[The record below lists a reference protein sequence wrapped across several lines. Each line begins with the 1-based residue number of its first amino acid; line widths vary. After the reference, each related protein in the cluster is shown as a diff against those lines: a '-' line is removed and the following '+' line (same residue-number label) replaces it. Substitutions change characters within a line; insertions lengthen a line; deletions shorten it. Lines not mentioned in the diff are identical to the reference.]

1 MSELKILVEY
11 SVKENKLNDFLTE
24 IKNNK
29 IREKVLKE
37 KGCIS
42 YDYFLPEDTTQ
53 NKLVLIEKWQ
63 SKDLQQLHL
72 IAPHMQ
78 NFSAIKEKYVYDTN
92 VTFWNK

>member
-24 IKNNK
+24 INNNK
-29 IREKVLKE
+29 IREKVLEE

-42 YDYFLPEDTTQ
+42 YDYLLPEDITQ

-72 IAPHMQ
+72 TTPHMQ
-78 NFSAIKEKYVYDTN
+78 TFSIIKEKYVDDTN
-92 VTFWNK
+92 VTFWNI

>member
-29 IREKVLKE
+29 IREKVLEE
-37 KGCIS
+37 KGCIA

-72 IAPHMQ
+72 ATPHMQ
-78 NFSAIKEKYVYDTN
+78 TFSTIKAKYVEDTQVN
-92 VTFWNK
+92 YL

>member
-11 SVKENKLNDFLTE
+11 SVKENKLDDFLTE

-29 IREKVLKE
+29 IRERVLEE
-37 KGCIS
+37 KGCIA
-42 YDYFLPEDTTQ
+42 YDYFVPEDTTQ

-72 IAPHMQ
+72 TTSHMQ
-78 NFSAIKEKYVYDTN
+78 NFSKIKEKYVDDTQVN
-92 VTFWNK
+92 YL

>member
-29 IREKVLKE
+29 IREKVLEE

-42 YDYFLPEDTTQ
+42 YDYFLSEDTTQ

-63 SKDLQQLHL
+63 SKDLQQLNL
-72 IAPHMQ
+72 ITHHMQ
-78 NFSAIKEKYVYDTN
+78 TFSAIKEKYVDDTK
-92 VTFWNK
+92 VTFLNN

>member
-29 IREKVLKE
+29 IREKVLEE

-63 SKDLQQLHL
+63 SKDLQQTHL
-72 IAPHMQ
+72 ITPHMQ
-78 NFSAIKEKYVYDTN
+78 TFSTIKGKYVYDTN

>member
-1 MSELKILVEY
+1 MSELKVSVEY

-29 IREKVLKE
+29 IREKVLEE

-63 SKDLQQLHL
+63 SKDLQ
-72 IAPHMQ
+72 
-78 NFSAIKEKYVYDTN
+78 
-92 VTFWNK
+92 

>member
-29 IREKVLKE
+29 IREKILEE

-63 SKDLQQLHL
+63 STDLQQLHL
-72 IAPHMQ
+72 TTPHMQ
-78 NFSAIKEKYVYDTN
+78 TFSTIKEKYVGNTK
-92 VTFWNK
+92 VTFLNK

>member
-1 MSELKILVEY
+1 MLELKILVEY

-63 SKDLQQLHL
+63 SKDLQQLHP
-72 IAPHMQ
+72 ATPHMQ
-78 NFSAIKEKYVYDTN
+78 TFSTIKEKYVYDTN
-92 VTFWNK
+92 VTFWN

>member
-29 IREKVLKE
+29 IREKVLEE
-37 KGCIS
+37 KGCIV

-63 SKDLQQLHL
+63 STDLQRLHL
-72 IAPHMQ
+72 TTPHMQ
-78 NFSAIKEKYVYDTN
+78 TFSTIKGKYVDDTN
-92 VTFWNK
+92 VTFLNK

>member
-24 IKNNK
+24 INNNK
-29 IREKVLKE
+29 IREKVLEE

-42 YDYFLPEDTTQ
+42 YDYFVPEDTTQ

-72 IAPHMQ
+72 ITPHMHA
-78 NFSAIKEKYVYDTN
+78 FSAIKEKYVDDTN

>member
-24 IKNNK
+24 INNNK
-29 IREKVLKE
+29 IREKVLEE

-72 IAPHMQ
+72 TTPHMQ
-78 NFSAIKEKYVYDTN
+78 TFSTIKENYVDDTN

>member
-63 SKDLQQLHL
+63 SKNLQQLHL
-72 IAPHMQ
+72 TTHHMQ
-78 NFSAIKEKYVYDTN
+78 AFSAIKEKYVYDTN

>member
-1 MSELKILVEY
+1 MSELKVSVEY

-29 IREKVLKE
+29 IREKVLEE

-42 YDYFLPEDTTQ
+42 YDYFLPEDKTQ

-63 SKDLQQLHL
+63 SKNLQQLHL
-72 IAPHMQ
+72 TTPHMQ
-78 NFSAIKEKYVYDTN
+78 TFSAIKEKYVDDTN
-92 VTFWNK
+92 VTFLNN

>member
-24 IKNNK
+24 INNNK

-42 YDYFLPEDTTQ
+42 YDYFLSEDTTQ

-72 IAPHMQ
+72 ITTHMQ
-78 NFSAIKEKYVYDTN
+78 NISTIKEKYVDDTQVN
-92 VTFWNK
+92 YL

>member
-11 SVKENKLNDFLTE
+11 SVKENKLNDFLSE

-72 IAPHMQ
+72 ITPHMQ
-78 NFSAIKEKYVYDTN
+78 TFSTIKGKYVYDTN

>member
-24 IKNNK
+24 IKNYK

-72 IAPHMQ
+72 ITSHMQ
-78 NFSAIKEKYVYDTN
+78 TFSAIKEKYVYDTN

>member
-29 IREKVLKE
+29 IREKVLEE

-72 IAPHMQ
+72 TTPHMQ
-78 NFSAIKEKYVYDTN
+78 IFSTIKEKYVEDTK
-92 VTFWNK
+92 VTFLNN

>member
-29 IREKVLKE
+29 IREKVLEE

-53 NKLVLIEKWQ
+53 NKLVLMEKW
-63 SKDLQQLHL
+63 
-72 IAPHMQ
+72 
-78 NFSAIKEKYVYDTN
+78 
-92 VTFWNK
+92 

>member
-24 IKNNK
+24 INNNK
-29 IREKVLKE
+29 IREKVLEE

-63 SKDLQQLHL
+63 SKDLQQTHL
-72 IAPHMQ
+72 KTPHMQ
-78 NFSAIKEKYVYDTN
+78 TFSTIKGKYVYDTN

>member
-29 IREKVLKE
+29 IREKVLEE

-72 IAPHMQ
+72 ITPHMQ
-78 NFSAIKEKYVYDTN
+78 NFSTIKEKYVDDTQVN
-92 VTFWNK
+92 YL

>member
-37 KGCIS
+37 K
-42 YDYFLPEDTTQ
+42 
-53 NKLVLIEKWQ
+53 KLYIL
-63 SKDLQQLHL
+63 
-72 IAPHMQ
+72 
-78 NFSAIKEKYVYDTN
+78 
-92 VTFWNK
+92 

>member
-29 IREKVLKE
+29 IREKVLEE

-72 IAPHMQ
+72 ITPHMQ
-78 NFSAIKEKYVYDTN
+78 TFSTIKGKYVDDTQVN
-92 VTFWNK
+92 YL

>member
-29 IREKVLKE
+29 IREKVLEE

-53 NKLVLIEKWQ
+53 NKL
-63 SKDLQQLHL
+63 
-72 IAPHMQ
+72 
-78 NFSAIKEKYVYDTN
+78 Y
-92 VTFWNK
+92 

>member
-29 IREKVLKE
+29 IREKVLEE

-72 IAPHMQ
+72 ITPHMQ
-78 NFSAIKEKYVYDTN
+78 TFSAIKGKYVYDTN
-92 VTFWNK
+92 VTFLNK

>member
-29 IREKVLKE
+29 IREKVLEE

-42 YDYFLPEDTTQ
+42 YDYFLPEDITQ

-72 IAPHMQ
+72 TTPHMQ
-78 NFSAIKEKYVYDTN
+78 TFSAIKEKYVYDTN

>member
-24 IKNNK
+24 STNNK
-29 IREKVLKE
+29 IREKVLEE

-63 SKDLQQLHL
+63 SKDLQQHYLTT
-72 IAPHMQ
+72 PHMQ
-78 NFSAIKEKYVYDTN
+78 TFSTIKEKYVYDTN

>member
-11 SVKENKLNDFLTE
+11 SVKENKINDFLTE

-29 IREKVLKE
+29 IREKVLEE

-53 NKLVLIEKWQ
+53 NKLVLWEN
-63 SKDLQQLHL
+63 DLR
-72 IAPHMQ
+72 
-78 NFSAIKEKYVYDTN
+78 
-92 VTFWNK
+92 

>member
-29 IREKVLKE
+29 IREKVLEE
-37 KGCIS
+37 KGCVV

-72 IAPHMQ
+72 TTPHMQ
-78 NFSAIKEKYVYDTN
+78 TFSAIKEKYVDDTN